1 MPRGRILNTLAC
13 AKNVDI
19 LTKKN
24 NKPLKAFCVLSKAT
38 VMHIRTQD
46 VLGGGGVGG
55 YGQTERKIERR
66 QLKNK
71 EEGFI

>member
-46 VLGGGGVGG
+46 VLGGGGG

-66 QLKNK
+66 RLKNK